1 MLFLQPSLIVH
12 LGLAPFFSLRPS
24 HSVSPSVSL
33 LIRLS
38 LFLSINLTWSQPAK
52 GSVHAAACGG
62 PALVRSPATP
72 PAPAKAVRPAAP
84 PPPPPAER
92 KPRPAPIE
100 CALPLLADALGGIDS
115 GDGPAVARAVL
126 PQGARQRGPRRR
138 RCHSVSMG
146 SPAPSLCHGVR
157 LSYLS
162 VGARRL
168 ARRLR
173 KGQLNNRN
181 FLSHELGIPHSW
193 PCRRCPSLR
202 NGPSNVEKWSV
213 FIPHKE
219 MGSPRDSLDHPWTS
233 QPDA

>member
-1 MLFLQPSLIVH
+1 MFSFFLGCCIELVVSDFWLAGSLFHSISVKLSPLLSLRPSLTVH

-38 LFLSINLTWSQPAK
+38 RSFSLHQSRLVTAGK

-62 PALVRSPATP
+62 PAPVRSPATP
-72 PAPAKAVRPAAP
+72 PAPAAAKAVRPAAP

-115 GDGPAVARAVL
+115 GAGPAVAGAVL

-138 RCHSVSMG
+138 RCE
-146 SPAPSLCHGVR
+146 HGVAGAVS
-157 LSYLS
+157 LSRRQSLLS
-162 VGARRL
+162 L
-168 ARRLR
+168 
-173 KGQLNNRN
+173 
-181 FLSHELGIPHSW
+181 
-193 PCRRCPSLR
+193 RRCPPF
-202 NGPSNVEKWSV
+202 GPPPEKGTV
-213 FIPHKE
+213 K
-219 MGSPRDSLDHPWTS
+219 
-233 QPDA
+233 

>member
-1 MLFLQPSLIVH
+1 MFSFFLGCCIELVVSDFWLVGSLFHSISVKLSPLLSLRPSLTVH
-12 LGLAPFFSLRPS
+12 LCLALLFSLRPS
-24 HSVSPSVSL
+24 HSVSPSVSP

-38 LFLSINLTWSQPAK
+38 RSFSLHQSRLVTAGK

-62 PALVRSPATP
+62 PAPVRSPATP

-115 GDGPAVARAVL
+115 GAGPAVAGAVL

-173 KGQLNNRN
+173 KGQLNNRI
-181 FLSHELGIPHSW
+181 F
-193 PCRRCPSLR
+193 
-202 NGPSNVEKWSV
+202 
-213 FIPHKE
+213 FIP
-219 MGSPRDSLDHPWTS
+219 
-233 QPDA
+233 